1 MPRRLTSLSFAVAL
15 LIFASISSAIDRL
28 VPSEYPTI
36 QAAID
41 AAVDGDTIIIAPGTY
56 TGDGNRDIDFKG
68 KAITVRSIDPNDPNI
83 VPATAIGCE
92 RQGRGFYLNGCAG
105 ATIAGLTIT
114 NGLAEAGGGIYIEDS
129 NVRIRKCRIIG
140 NATKNG
146 QDGWWEDNP
155 SLPPGQDATDGGS
168 GGALYCE
175 SCSVTI
181 VDCNIS
187 GNMTGAGGAWLTDY
201 YRGAAGNGG
210 NGGAV
215 FSTMCSL
222 SMDDCIISGNT
233 TGTGGSGSNRGGAGG
248 DGGDG
253 GAVFSTMCSLS
264 IVDSIITGN
273 ATGAGGSSQSVWG
286 GDPGSGGRGG
296 AVYLAG
302 STVAI
307 SQCSLSGN
315 RTGDGGKGDY
325 LTGGGGKGGC
335 GAGIYCDQSCS
346 LEIHGSDVRDNIA
359 GTGGAPGGPGGDG
372 AGIYCTSTV
381 PLFVRDCNITGNQT
395 GQPGLGDYP
404 AASGCGGGI
413 YCRSAT
419 ITSCIITNNSS
430 GNAVD
435 SGYPSGPEGGC
446 GGGIYS
452 LEYLELVDCNV
463 SGNRTGAGGCGE
475 WGGGKGGDG
484 GGVWGETVIATG
496 CTFVGNETGDAGE
509 GGMHSVGADS
519 GAGGGVYCTK
529 AEIDNCLFSNNTTGK
544 GGESYTVAGAG
555 GSGGGLYC
563 TGQAIL
569 NDSVLCGNSTGSGG
583 YREIGGGSGTG
594 GAVHSPLVV
603 INNCLF
609 EHNSTGQGAIGG
621 IAGGDG
627 GHGAAIW
634 TTSGRVTNCTIVHNS
649 CGPGGTG
656 RQRTGARG
664 RGAAVYAREDTV
676 ITNSVAWG
684 NEPDGLFGI
693 DCNNLSYC
701 DIQDANCVTGVGS
714 FSADPLFV
722 RPGYWADVNDP
733 NIVVEPNDPNAVWL
747 MGDYHLSQVA
757 AGQASDSPCVDAGS
771 DLALTLGMDKFT
783 TRTDHV
789 GDTGIVDMG
798 YHYPM
803 PKPADI
809 DGDGDVDLTDF
820 AILAGHWELAAMEI
834 PMGSAIVD
842 GDISEWSEGV
852 QWVPLDKV
860 YYGNP
865 ADVRWATYALRWNP
879 DTNKIYVAVIVK
891 DGGLWP
897 SDEYIKWDASDRIE
911 VYSQGDAEGGTG
923 WLRVYDVAQQYMM
936 GPNTSGGSWA
946 TWAYGEAL
954 GADVGLEYA
963 VAVNGDQIIHE
974 AGVLMFDNYAGF
986 SGGTTIVTELKPG
999 HVVGFDVLV
1008 SSRWESDGFGML
1020 SENLMTGKSGNA
1032 AQFAKYTLVQQTS
1045 VSPHAS
1051 RDADLDKNG
1060 IIDWFDLASLA
1071 ENWLCHTRW

>member
-1 MPRRLTSLSFAVAL
+1 
-15 LIFASISSAIDRL
+15 
-28 VPSEYPTI
+28 
-36 QAAID
+36 
-41 AAVDGDTIIIAPGTY
+41 
-56 TGDGNRDIDFKG
+56 
-68 KAITVRSIDPNDPNI
+68 
-83 VPATAIGCE
+83 
-92 RQGRGFYLNGCAG
+92 
-105 ATIAGLTIT
+105 
-114 NGLAEAGGGIYIEDS
+114 
-129 NVRIRKCRIIG
+129 
-140 NATKNG
+140 
-146 QDGWWEDNP
+146 
-155 SLPPGQDATDGGS
+155 
-168 GGALYCE
+168 
-175 SCSVTI
+175 
-181 VDCNIS
+181 
-187 GNMTGAGGAWLTDY
+187 
-201 YRGAAGNGG
+201 
-210 NGGAV
+210 
-215 FSTMCSL
+215 
-222 SMDDCIISGNT
+222 
-233 TGTGGSGSNRGGAGG
+233 
-248 DGGDG
+248 
-253 GAVFSTMCSLS
+253 
-264 IVDSIITGN
+264 
-273 ATGAGGSSQSVWG
+273 
-286 GDPGSGGRGG
+286 
-296 AVYLAG
+296 
-302 STVAI
+302 
-307 SQCSLSGN
+307 
-315 RTGDGGKGDY
+315 
-325 LTGGGGKGGC
+325 
-335 GAGIYCDQSCS
+335 
-346 LEIHGSDVRDNIA
+346 
-359 GTGGAPGGPGGDG
+359 
-372 AGIYCTSTV
+372 
-381 PLFVRDCNITGNQT
+381 
-395 GQPGLGDYP
+395 
-404 AASGCGGGI
+404 
-413 YCRSAT
+413 
-419 ITSCIITNNSS
+419 
-430 GNAVD
+430 
-435 SGYPSGPEGGC
+435 
-446 GGGIYS
+446 
-452 LEYLELVDCNV
+452 
-463 SGNRTGAGGCGE
+463 
-475 WGGGKGGDG
+475 
-484 GGVWGETVIATG
+484 
-496 CTFVGNETGDAGE
+496 
-509 GGMHSVGADS
+509 
-519 GAGGGVYCTK
+519 
-529 AEIDNCLFSNNTTGK
+529 
-544 GGESYTVAGAG
+544 
-555 GSGGGLYC
+555 
-563 TGQAIL
+563 
-569 NDSVLCGNSTGSGG
+569 
-583 YREIGGGSGTG
+583 
-594 GAVHSPLVV
+594 
-603 INNCLF
+603 
-609 EHNSTGQGAIGG
+609 
-621 IAGGDG
+621 
-627 GHGAAIW
+627 
-634 TTSGRVTNCTIVHNS
+634 
-649 CGPGGTG
+649 
-656 RQRTGARG
+656 
-664 RGAAVYAREDTV
+664 
-676 ITNSVAWG
+676 
-684 NEPDGLFGI
+684 
-693 DCNNLSYC
+693 
-701 DIQDANCVTGVGS
+701 
-714 FSADPLFV
+714 
-722 RPGYWADVNDP
+722 
-733 NIVVEPNDPNAVWL
+733 